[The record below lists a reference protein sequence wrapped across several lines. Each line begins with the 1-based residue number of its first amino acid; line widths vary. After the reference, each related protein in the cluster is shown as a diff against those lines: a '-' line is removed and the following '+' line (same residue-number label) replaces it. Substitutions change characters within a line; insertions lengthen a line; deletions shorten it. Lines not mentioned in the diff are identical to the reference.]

1 MNPCPVFGGV
11 LTADLRTIS
20 EQQALV
26 VLDAMADQGA
36 GDPIAQ
42 DGLGDINT
50 RGIKRFEAKLGGL
63 IALKARQS
71 LALTQFD
78 V

>member
-36 GDPIAQ
+36 GDPIA
-42 DGLGDINT
+42 
-50 RGIKRFEAKLGGL
+50 
-63 IALKARQS
+63 
-71 LALTQFD
+71 
-78 V
+78 